1 MVQEMTGTTLD
12 YHRDSV
18 SLRVVDALS
27 DATDTAADELDP
39 LYNAVDPEA
48 LDRLLESGSSGD
60 VRVEFEYGG
69 SLVEVCNDGTVA
81 VDGTVH
87 HG

>member
-1 MVQEMTGTTLD
+1 MTGTTLD
-12 YHRDSV
+12 YYPDSV
-18 SLRVVDALS
+18 SLRVVSALS

-60 VRVEFEYGG
+60 VRVEFEYGD
-69 SLVEVCNDGTVA
+69 SRVEVSSDGTVA